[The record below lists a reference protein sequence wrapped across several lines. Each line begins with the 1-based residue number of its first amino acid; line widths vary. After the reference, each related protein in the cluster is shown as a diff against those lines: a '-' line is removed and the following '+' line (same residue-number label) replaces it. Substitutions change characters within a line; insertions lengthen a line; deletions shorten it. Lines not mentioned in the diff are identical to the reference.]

1 MLSVRRTARHFAYGL
16 LAAFNRYLL
25 SPMDGF
31 FYAIHKRLQRFR
43 CRYVGWA
50 LIELE
55 SEEEYP
61 PLVPPP
67 DWMPPRHEDATQSI
81 PNQIQVSPYNFD
93 GWTIDRQQNAIT
105 SGSYTVPLPA
115 GFCSDAEFNP
125 EH

>member
-25 SPMDGF
+25 FPMDGLF
-31 FYAIHKRLQRFR
+31 RAIHKELERFR

-67 DWMPPRHEDATQSI
+67 DWMPPNHEDATQSI
-81 PNQIQVSPYNFD
+81 PNQIQASRSILEYIMDPLEYALY
-93 GWTIDRQQNAIT
+93 W
-105 SGSYTVPLPA
+105 SYRGNLTPGDDNRP
-115 GFCSDAEFNP
+115 DPRFNS
-125 EH
+125 

>member
-1 MLSVRRTARHFAYGL
+1 MISVRRTARHFAYGL

-61 PLVPPP
+61 PLVTPPYG
-67 DWMPPRHEDATQSI
+67 MPRRHEDATQSI

-93 GWTIDRQQNAIT
+93 GWTIDGWNI
-105 SGSYTVPLPA
+105 STVPLHP